1 MSSNNKSS
9 LAGSDWIHQH
19 PPERGARNVK
29 HVFLSGACSCCC
41 CCLHTVGGLIG
52 AAVVGNYRA
61 DPEIPADMPVPPKDL
76 PSSQG
81 LYWSSFLV
89 TVIAGVLIG
98 GAFHFEQNPEA
109 FLESG
114 LIMILF
120 GPLWLLGASVIA
132 VLQIVVRI
140 PRSLQSGYWRH
151 LGTINL
157 GMLAGSII
165 GVLVMWLYSLS

>member
-19 PPERGARNVK
+19 PPEREARNVK
-29 HVFLSGACSCCC
+29 HVFLFVGCSCCC
-41 CCLHTVGGLIG
+41 CCFHTVGGLIG

-61 DPEIPADMPVPPKDL
+61 KPEVSADMPIPSKDL

-81 LYWSSFLV
+81 LYWNSFLV
-89 TVIAGVLIG
+89 TIIAGALIG
-98 GAFHFEQNPEA
+98 GAFNFERIPDA
-109 FLESG
+109 FI
-114 LIMILF
+114 IMILF

-132 VLQIVVRI
+132 VLQIVIRI
-140 PRSLQSGYWRH
+140 PRSLRSGYWRH
-151 LGTINL
+151 LGTITL
-157 GMLAGSII
+157 GMLAGSIL